1 MFTLF
6 YIYIY
11 LNIKCLSTTILSS
24 PLLCLAIPLFLH
36 ILILPYKSV
45 RVWFMIFYC
54 EFMSSVGCTRLRI
67 PTREEMC
74 YNSDVFGCGNL
85 RNRKPTRREWTGA
98 GVKVG
103 IHGRDLAVETGCGW
117 LWGCPAAS
125 WVQGF
130 HLNPQGWSVKHTV
143 EAQAS
148 GLARVAVHW
157 VFSSRSRVQHLWAD
171 LKTVAAPLPT
181 AVSSGGSTE

>member
-11 LNIKCLSTTILSS
+11 LNIKCLSTTIVSS
-24 PLLCLAIPLFLH
+24 PLLCLAILLFLH

-45 RVWFMIFYC
+45 RVWFVTFYC

-85 RNRKPTRREWTGA
+85 GNRKHTRREWTGA

-103 IHGRDLAVETGCGW
+103 IHGRDLAVETGCPRAVGM
-117 LWGCPAAS
+117 S
-125 WVQGF
+125 
-130 HLNPQGWSVKHTV
+130 
-143 EAQAS
+143 S
-148 GLARVAVHW
+148 GLLSPGFPSKSPGLVCKAH
-157 VFSSRSRVQHLWAD
+157 
-171 LKTVAAPLPT
+171 
-181 AVSSGGSTE
+181 SGGTGIWTS